1 MCKCGSHCFCL
12 CNYDITAELEIPP
25 LESTRILARLRLAA
39 RAAMGGAGS
48 EGNFRPGRCLGGA
61 AGYPRVSPLFASTA
75 VPPPCAGGWAA
86 AGGDSN
92 LPGAC
97 GSFRAVAVRTAVRG
111 GPGVGGAAA

>member
-1 MCKCGSHCFCL
+1 
-12 CNYDITAELEIPP
+12 
-25 LESTRILARLRLAA
+25 
-39 RAAMGGAGS
+39 MGGAGS

-61 AGYPRVSPLFASTA
+61 AVSPRVSPLFASTA

-86 AGGDSN
+86 AGGDSD

-97 GSFRAVAVRTAVRG
+97 GSFRAVAVRTAARVGG